1 MTEAFLLTVPWS
13 GAQKYKQADRLIW
26 KVNPSDTEVAG
37 YVRQVGGFYQVIV
50 RTAGHILPYDQPER
64 GLDMITRFV
73 ENASFL

>member
-1 MTEAFLLTVPWS
+1 MSTTVCWFFL
-13 GAQKYKQADRLIW
+13 
-26 KVNPSDTEVAG
+26 
-37 YVRQVGGFYQVIV
+37 QVIV